1 MTRCGSPKREMTMTT
16 TSFRQTAASLAAAF
30 VTAMILVASAVG
42 PAAHITFA

>member
-1 MTRCGSPKREMTMTT
+1 MT
-16 TSFRQTAASLAAAF
+16 TSFRQTAATLAAAF